1 MTAPRTAE
9 AGPPAQIYLIRHG
22 EKPGEDASSKRAD
35 FGVDV
40 DGNQSRHGLLP
51 RGWQRSGALVVLFAP
66 AVGALRAGLRTPTA
80 LYSPDY
86 GSPKATKGHR
96 TYQTI
101 EGLGARLAVPIAT
114 PHAVDHE
121 AELAAAVLA
130 EATETVLICWDHER
144 ILTIAAALPMAAG
157 THIPDWPGDRFDMIW
172 SFTLRPGIAP
182 DYVFSQLPQL
192 LLDRDSDV
200 VF

>member
-1 MTAPRTAE
+1 MTAPHLAGT
-9 AGPPAQIYLIRHG
+9 GPPAQIYLIRHG
-22 EKPGEDASSKRAD
+22 EKPDEATNPKHAD

-40 DGNQSRHGLLP
+40 EGNQSRHGLLP

-66 AVGALRAGLRTPTA
+66 AVGVLRAGIRTPTA
-80 LYSPDY
+80 LYAPDY
-86 GSPKATKGHR
+86 GSPKDTKEHR

-114 PHAVDHE
+114 PHAVDRE
-121 AELAAAVLA
+121 AELTAAVLA

-144 ILTIAAALPMAAG
+144 IPTIAAALPMAVG

-182 DYVFSQLPQL
+182 DYVFSQLPQRL
-192 LLDRDSDV
+192 LAGDSDAL
-200 VF
+200 F